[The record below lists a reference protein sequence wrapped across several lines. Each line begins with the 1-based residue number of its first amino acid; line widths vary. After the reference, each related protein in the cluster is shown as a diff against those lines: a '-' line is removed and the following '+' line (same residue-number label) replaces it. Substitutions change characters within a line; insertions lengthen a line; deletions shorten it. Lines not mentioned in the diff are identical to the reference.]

1 MDESPEARLARWTE
15 RDAAIGLVA
24 EVEQLKAA
32 LEERERELA
41 NLRERCAQLGNR
53 VSSLEVERNGLA
65 ASVERAQR
73 PSIARRLYRR
83 ARSLAGRVLR
93 R

>member
-1 MDESPEARLARWTE
+1 MDDSPEARLARWTD
-15 RDAAIGLVA
+15 RDTAIGLVA

-32 LEERERELA
+32 LAERERELA

-53 VSSLEVERNGLA
+53 VAALEVERNGLA
-65 ASVERAQR
+65 ASVARARR
-73 PSIARRLYRR
+73 PSFVRRLYRR